1 MGGRKDFLEELLER
15 LVKVQAAVEDVMVHY

>member
-1 MGGRKDFLEELLER
+1 MGGRKDFLEEVLEQ